1 MRGEKGIKI
10 DKAQAMRCPFFC
22 ARAVNNNGIVNYNH
36 YNNDGG
42 VRPFRWIARKSRQ
55 HAEISA
61 SPSKERIA
69 FPFDIMTDFEK
80 VTSFENLYRAYRTA
94 RRGKG
99 YKGSSARFGTMA
111 LDGVNILKELLI
123 NREYRIRGYS
133 EFKVYEPK
141 ERVIKAGAFV
151 DKIVQHSLCD
161 NVLLPK
167 LISLFIRN
175 NFAGQIG
182 KGTLFGLETL
192 KKDMFD
198 AYTTHGMNIYILKA
212 DVTKFFYNIDHEI
225 LKKLV
230 AEQFTDDGIRWL
242 CNLIIDSTD
251 GKGLPLGNQTS
262 QVFALLYLNGLD
274 HYITETLGIQYY
286 GRYMDDFYL
295 IHQDKEYLKYCLKKI
310 TEYVNELELTL
321 NGKTQIMP
329 FKNGIK
335 FLGFHTYIRNG
346 KVICKIRNENKR
358 NAVRKYKKMAKLV
371 VAGKLSREKFD
382 ECYTSWKAHASHGDC
397 DGIIH
402 NLDEQINEIL
412 QEDKL

>member
-1 MRGEKGIKI
+1 
-10 DKAQAMRCPFFC
+10 MRCSLIFV
-22 ARAVNNNGIVNYNH
+22 RAVNNNGILNYNY

-55 HAEISA
+55 YAEISA

-69 FPFDIMTDFEK
+69 FPLNNMTDFEK
-80 VTSFENLYRAYRTA
+80 VTSFENLYYAYRRA
-94 RRGKG
+94 KRGKG
-99 YKGSSARFGTMA
+99 YKASSAKFETMA
-111 LDGVNILKELLI
+111 LDGINCLKSLL
-123 NREYRIRGYS
+123 ETRGYQIKEYF

-167 LISLFIRN
+167 LASVFIRN

-192 KKDMFD
+192 KKDMLG

-230 AEQFTDDGIRWL
+230 AEQITDDGIRWL

-295 IHQDKEYLKYCLKKI
+295 IHKDKEYLKYCLKKI
-310 TEYVNELELTL
+310 SEYVNGLELTL

-346 KVICKIRNENKR
+346 KVVCKIRNENKH
-358 NAVRKYKKMAKLV
+358 NAVRKYKKMANLV

-402 NLDEQINEIL
+402 NLDKQIKEIL